1 MCPDLLSLITSDELF
16 MKRSVN
22 GLHILHNFLHKYLH
36 KNIYIFFSY
45 FMVIFLETSRKKESS
60 FVIRERR
67 GKSQGRTRGNGK
79 AEKDGKHKRMEI
91 NTGERLETKRKSI
104 KKY

>member
-1 MCPDLLSLITSDELF
+1 
-16 MKRSVN
+16 
-22 GLHILHNFLHKYLH
+22 
-36 KNIYIFFSY
+36 
-45 FMVIFLETSRKKESS
+45 MVIFLETSRKKESS

-67 GKSQGRTRGNGK
+67 GKPQGRTRGNGK

-104 KKY
+104 KRY